1 MENNSIKVLDDYESK
16 IKYNDME
23 ISLSIKIDLLFI
35 NLIEKNS
42 IYIYENNYQINNLK
56 KMKYFSSINSTNEI
70 INSILNLIRKNFINF
85 TSTDD
90 SISLII
96 QPTMEKLILNKKIPS
111 LESIIKYFI
120 KRIEILENN
129 LLESQNFITKI
140 QNDYKEYFTTII
152 NNYEQKIDNL
162 QNALFKNENFMK
174 NLEKKIKNQVEDIE
188 IRRENKF
195 NLTQMGKYNSK
206 NKKLNSN
213 RSNYSLNYLKKNN
226 INTIKNIQQKNENYP
241 NKFKKNLII
250 ETNNINDDIFLKR
263 TITPI
268 KSKKGNDQLMYK
280 NHKTNRNS
288 IKTNLSNNN
297 KEKQN
302 Q

>member
-1 MENNSIKVLDDYESK
+1 MENNSIKVLDDYEAK

-23 ISLSIKIDLLFI
+23 ISLTIKIDLLFI

-111 LESIIKYFI
+111 IESIIKYFI

-129 LLESQNFITKI
+129 LLESQNFFTK
-140 QNDYKEYFTTII
+140 II
-152 NNYEQKIDNL
+152 NNYEEYIDNL
-162 QNALFKNENFMK
+162 QNALFNNENFMK
-174 NLEKKIKNQVEDIE
+174 NLEKKIKKQVEENIE
-188 IRRENKF
+188 IIREKTF
-195 NLTQMGKYNSK
+195 NLTYMEKFNSK

-241 NKFKKNLII
+241 NKFKKNLFI
-250 ETNNINDDIFLKR
+250 ETNNINDDISLKR

-268 KSKKGNDQLMYK
+268 KIKIGNDQLMYK

>member
-1 MENNSIKVLDDYESK
+1 MENNSIKVLDDYEAK

-23 ISLSIKIDLLFI
+23 ISLTIKIDLLFI

-111 LESIIKYFI
+111 IESIIKYFI

-129 LLESQNFITKI
+129 LLESQNFFTK
-140 QNDYKEYFTTII
+140 II
-152 NNYEQKIDNL
+152 NNYEEYIDNL
-162 QNALFKNENFMK
+162 QNALFNNENFMK
-174 NLEKKIKNQVEDIE
+174 NLEKKIKKQVEENIE
-188 IRRENKF
+188 IIREKTF
-195 NLTQMGKYNSK
+195 NLTYMEKFNSK

-241 NKFKKNLII
+241 NKFKKNLFI
-250 ETNNINDDIFLKR
+250 ETNNINDDISLKR
-263 TITPI
+263 TITPKKI
-268 KSKKGNDQLMYK
+268 KIGNDQLMYK

>member
-1 MENNSIKVLDDYESK
+1 MENNSIKVLDDYEAK

-23 ISLSIKIDLLFI
+23 ISLTIKIDLLFI
-35 NLIEKNS
+35 HLIEKNS

-111 LESIIKYFI
+111 IESIIKYFI

-129 LLESQNFITKI
+129 LLETQNFFTK
-140 QNDYKEYFTTII
+140 II
-152 NNYEQKIDNL
+152 NNYEEYIDNL
-162 QNALFKNENFMK
+162 QNALFNNENFMK
-174 NLEKKIKNQVEDIE
+174 NLEKKIKKQVEENIE
-188 IRRENKF
+188 IIREKTF
-195 NLTQMGKYNSK
+195 NLTHMEKFNSK

-241 NKFKKNLII
+241 NKFKKNLFI
-250 ETNNINDDIFLKR
+250 ETNNINDDISLKR

-268 KSKKGNDQLMYK
+268 KIKIGNDQLMYK

>member
-35 NLIEKNS
+35 HLIEKNS

-111 LESIIKYFI
+111 IESIIKYFI

-129 LLESQNFITKI
+129 LLETQNFFTK
-140 QNDYKEYFTTII
+140 II
-152 NNYEQKIDNL
+152 NNYEEYIDNL
-162 QNALFKNENFMK
+162 QNALFNNENFMK
-174 NLEKKIKNQVEDIE
+174 NLEKKIKKQVEENIE
-188 IRRENKF
+188 IIREKTF
-195 NLTQMGKYNSK
+195 NLTHMEKFNSK

-226 INTIKNIQQKNENYP
+226 INTINTIKNIQQKNENYP
-241 NKFKKNLII
+241 NKFKKNLFI
-250 ETNNINDDIFLKR
+250 ETNNINDDISLKR

-268 KSKKGNDQLMYK
+268 KIKIGNDQLMYK

>member
-1 MENNSIKVLDDYESK
+1 MENNSIKVLDDYEAK

-23 ISLSIKIDLLFI
+23 ISLTIKIDLLFI
-35 NLIEKNS
+35 HLIEKNS

-111 LESIIKYFI
+111 IESIIKYFI

-129 LLESQNFITKI
+129 LLETQNFFTK
-140 QNDYKEYFTTII
+140 II
-152 NNYEQKIDNL
+152 NNYEEYIDNL
-162 QNALFKNENFMK
+162 QNALFNNENFMK
-174 NLEKKIKNQVEDIE
+174 NLEKKIKKQVEENIE
-188 IRRENKF
+188 IIREKTF
-195 NLTQMGKYNSK
+195 NLTHMEKFNSK

-241 NKFKKNLII
+241 NKFKKNLFI
-250 ETNNINDDIFLKR
+250 ETNNINDDISLKR

-268 KSKKGNDQLMYK
+268 KIKIGNDQLMYK

-288 IKTNLSNNN
+288 IKTNLFNNN

>member
-1 MENNSIKVLDDYESK
+1 MENNSIKVLDDYEAK

-23 ISLSIKIDLLFI
+23 ISLTIKIDLLFI
-35 NLIEKNS
+35 HLIEKNS

-129 LLESQNFITKI
+129 LLETQNFFTK
-140 QNDYKEYFTTII
+140 II
-152 NNYEQKIDNL
+152 NNYEEYIDNL
-162 QNALFKNENFMK
+162 QNALFNNENFMK
-174 NLEKKIKNQVEDIE
+174 NLEKKIKKQVEENIE
-188 IRRENKF
+188 IIREKTF
-195 NLTQMGKYNSK
+195 NLTHMEKFNSK

-241 NKFKKNLII
+241 NKFKKNLFI
-250 ETNNINDDIFLKR
+250 ETNNINDDISLKR

-268 KSKKGNDQLMYK
+268 KIKIGNDQLMYK

-288 IKTNLSNNN
+288 IKTNLFNNN

>member
-1 MENNSIKVLDDYESK
+1 MENNSIKVLDDYEAK

-23 ISLSIKIDLLFI
+23 ISLTIKIDLLFI

-111 LESIIKYFI
+111 IESIIKYFI

-129 LLESQNFITKI
+129 LLETQNF
-140 QNDYKEYFTTII
+140 FTTII
-152 NNYEQKIDNL
+152 NNYEQYIDNL

-174 NLEKKIKNQVEDIE
+174 NLEKKIKKQVEENIE
-188 IRRENKF
+188 IIREKTF
-195 NLTQMGKYNSK
+195 NLTHMEKFNSK

-241 NKFKKNLII
+241 KKFKKNLFI
-250 ETNNINDDIFLKR
+250 ETNNINDDISLKR

-268 KSKKGNDQLMYK
+268 KIKIGNDQLMYK

>member
-1 MENNSIKVLDDYESK
+1 MENNSIKVLDDYEAK

-23 ISLSIKIDLLFI
+23 ISLTIKIDLLFI
-35 NLIEKNS
+35 HLIEKNS

-111 LESIIKYFI
+111 IESIIKYFI

-129 LLESQNFITKI
+129 LLETQNFFTK
-140 QNDYKEYFTTII
+140 II
-152 NNYEQKIDNL
+152 NNYEEYIDNL
-162 QNALFKNENFMK
+162 QNALFNNENFMK
-174 NLEKKIKNQVEDIE
+174 NLEKKIKKQVEENIE
-188 IRRENKF
+188 IIREKTF
-195 NLTQMGKYNSK
+195 NLTHMEKFNSK

-241 NKFKKNLII
+241 NKFKKNLFI
-250 ETNNINDDIFLKR
+250 ETNYINDDISLKR

-268 KSKKGNDQLMYK
+268 KIKIGNDQLMYK

>member
-1 MENNSIKVLDDYESK
+1 MENNSIKVLDDYEAK

-23 ISLSIKIDLLFI
+23 ISLTIKIDLLFI

-111 LESIIKYFI
+111 IESIIKYFI

-129 LLESQNFITKI
+129 LLETQNFFTK
-140 QNDYKEYFTTII
+140 II
-152 NNYEQKIDNL
+152 NNYEEYIDNL
-162 QNALFKNENFMK
+162 QNALFNNENFMK
-174 NLEKKIKNQVEDIE
+174 NLEKKIKKQVEENIE
-188 IRRENKF
+188 IIREKTF
-195 NLTQMGKYNSK
+195 NLTHMEKFNSK

-241 NKFKKNLII
+241 NKFKKNLFI
-250 ETNNINDDIFLKR
+250 ETNNINDDISLKR

-268 KSKKGNDQLMYK
+268 KIKIGNDQLMYK

>member
-1 MENNSIKVLDDYESK
+1 MENNSIKVLDDYEAK

-23 ISLSIKIDLLFI
+23 ISLTIKIDLLFI

-111 LESIIKYFI
+111 IESIIKYFI

-129 LLESQNFITKI
+129 LLETQNFFTK
-140 QNDYKEYFTTII
+140 II
-152 NNYEQKIDNL
+152 NNYEEYIDNL
-162 QNALFKNENFMK
+162 QNALFNNENFMK
-174 NLEKKIKNQVEDIE
+174 NLEKKIKKQVEENIE
-188 IRRENKF
+188 IIREKTF
-195 NLTQMGKYNSK
+195 NLTHMEKFNSK

-226 INTIKNIQQKNENYP
+226 INTINTIKNIQQKNENYP

>member
-1 MENNSIKVLDDYESK
+1 MENNSIKVLDDYEAK

-23 ISLSIKIDLLFI
+23 ISLTIKIDLLFI
-35 NLIEKNS
+35 HLIEKNS

-111 LESIIKYFI
+111 IESIIKYFI

-129 LLESQNFITKI
+129 LLETQNFFTK
-140 QNDYKEYFTTII
+140 II
-152 NNYEQKIDNL
+152 NNYEEYIDNL
-162 QNALFKNENFMK
+162 QNALFNNENFMK
-174 NLEKKIKNQVEDIE
+174 NLEKKIKKQVEENIE
-188 IRRENKF
+188 IIREKTF
-195 NLTQMGKYNSK
+195 NLTHMEKFNSK

-241 NKFKKNLII
+241 KKFKKNLFI
-250 ETNNINDDIFLKR
+250 ETNNINDDISLKR

-268 KSKKGNDQLMYK
+268 KIKIGNDQLMYK

-288 IKTNLSNNN
+288 IKTNLFNNN

>member
-1 MENNSIKVLDDYESK
+1 MENNSIKVLDDYEAK

-23 ISLSIKIDLLFI
+23 ISLTIKIDLLFI
-35 NLIEKNS
+35 HLIEKNS

-111 LESIIKYFI
+111 IESIIKYFI

-129 LLESQNFITKI
+129 LLETQNFFTK
-140 QNDYKEYFTTII
+140 II
-152 NNYEQKIDNL
+152 NNYEEYIDNL
-162 QNALFKNENFMK
+162 QNALFNNENFMK
-174 NLEKKIKNQVEDIE
+174 NLEKKIKKQVEENIE
-188 IRRENKF
+188 IIREKTF
-195 NLTQMGKYNSK
+195 NLTHMEKFNSK

-226 INTIKNIQQKNENYP
+226 INTINTIKNIQQKNENYP
-241 NKFKKNLII
+241 NKFKKNLFI
-250 ETNNINDDIFLKR
+250 ETNNINDDISLKR

-268 KSKKGNDQLMYK
+268 KIKIGNDQLMYK

-288 IKTNLSNNN
+288 IKTNLFNNN

>member
-1 MENNSIKVLDDYESK
+1 MENNSIKVLDDYEAK

-23 ISLSIKIDLLFI
+23 ISLTIKIDLLFI

-111 LESIIKYFI
+111 IESIIKYFI

-129 LLESQNFITKI
+129 LLETQNFFTK
-140 QNDYKEYFTTII
+140 II
-152 NNYEQKIDNL
+152 NNYEEYIDNL
-162 QNALFKNENFMK
+162 QNALFNNENFMK
-174 NLEKKIKNQVEDIE
+174 NLEKKIKKQVEENIE
-188 IRRENKF
+188 IIREKTF
-195 NLTQMGKYNSK
+195 NLTHMEKFNSK

-241 NKFKKNLII
+241 KKFKKNLFI
-250 ETNNINDDIFLKR
+250 ETNNINDDISLKR

-268 KSKKGNDQLMYK
+268 KIKIGNDQLMYK

>member
-1 MENNSIKVLDDYESK
+1 MENNSIKVLDDYEAK

-23 ISLSIKIDLLFI
+23 ISLTIKIDLLFI
-35 NLIEKNS
+35 HLIEKNS

-111 LESIIKYFI
+111 IESIIKYFI

-129 LLESQNFITKI
+129 LLETQNFFTK
-140 QNDYKEYFTTII
+140 II
-152 NNYEQKIDNL
+152 NNYEEYIDNL
-162 QNALFKNENFMK
+162 QNALFNNENFMK
-174 NLEKKIKNQVEDIE
+174 NLEKKIKKQVEENIE
-188 IRRENKF
+188 IIREKTF
-195 NLTQMGKYNSK
+195 NLTHMEKFNSK

-226 INTIKNIQQKNENYP
+226 INTINTIKNIQQKNENYP
-241 NKFKKNLII
+241 NKFKKNLFI
-250 ETNNINDDIFLKR
+250 ETNNINDDISLKR

-268 KSKKGNDQLMYK
+268 KIKIGNDQLMYK

>member
-1 MENNSIKVLDDYESK
+1 MENNSIKVLDDYEAK

-23 ISLSIKIDLLFI
+23 ISLTIKIDLLFI

-111 LESIIKYFI
+111 IESIIKYFI

-129 LLESQNFITKI
+129 LLETQNFFTK
-140 QNDYKEYFTTII
+140 II
-152 NNYEQKIDNL
+152 NNYEEYIDNL
-162 QNALFKNENFMK
+162 QNALFNNENFMK
-174 NLEKKIKNQVEDIE
+174 NLEKKIKKQVEENIE
-188 IRRENKF
+188 IIREKTF
-195 NLTQMGKYNSK
+195 NLTYMEKFNSK

-226 INTIKNIQQKNENYP
+226 INTIKNIQQKNEYYP

>member
-1 MENNSIKVLDDYESK
+1 MENNSIKVLDDYEAK

-23 ISLSIKIDLLFI
+23 ISLTIKIDLLFI
-35 NLIEKNS
+35 HLIEKNS

-111 LESIIKYFI
+111 IESIIKYFI

-129 LLESQNFITKI
+129 LLETQNFFTK
-140 QNDYKEYFTTII
+140 II
-152 NNYEQKIDNL
+152 NNYEEYIDNL
-162 QNALFKNENFMK
+162 QNALFNNENFMK
-174 NLEKKIKNQVEDIE
+174 NLEKKIKKQVEENIE
-188 IRRENKF
+188 IIREKTF
-195 NLTQMGKYNSK
+195 NLTHMEKFNSK

-226 INTIKNIQQKNENYP
+226 INTIKNIQQKNEYYP

>member
-1 MENNSIKVLDDYESK
+1 MENNSIKVLDDYEAK

-23 ISLSIKIDLLFI
+23 ISLTIKIDLLFI
-35 NLIEKNS
+35 HLIEKNS

-111 LESIIKYFI
+111 IESIIKYFI

-129 LLESQNFITKI
+129 LLETQNFFTK
-140 QNDYKEYFTTII
+140 II
-152 NNYEQKIDNL
+152 NNYEEYIDNL
-162 QNALFKNENFMK
+162 QNALFNNENFMK
-174 NLEKKIKNQVEDIE
+174 NLEKKIKKQVEENIE
-188 IRRENKF
+188 IIREKTF
-195 NLTQMGKYNSK
+195 NLTHMEKFNSK

-213 RSNYSLNYLKKNN
+213 RSNYSLNYL
-226 INTIKNIQQKNENYP
+226 
-241 NKFKKNLII
+241 
-250 ETNNINDDIFLKR
+250 
-263 TITPI
+263 
-268 KSKKGNDQLMYK
+268 
-280 NHKTNRNS
+280 
-288 IKTNLSNNN
+288 
-297 KEKQN
+297 
-302 Q
+302 